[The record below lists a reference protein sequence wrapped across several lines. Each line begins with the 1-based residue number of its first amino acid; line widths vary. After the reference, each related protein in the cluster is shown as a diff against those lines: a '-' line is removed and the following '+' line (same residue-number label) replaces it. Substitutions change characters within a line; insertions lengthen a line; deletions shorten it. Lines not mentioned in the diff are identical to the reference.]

1 MIVIHFGYLGEL
13 FANMGSSVVGLLTSS
28 ISFFFTFHV
37 LYNFM
42 YFTSSQSYD
51 KSIIVK
57 KSAADDDVYLTSLWK
72 LTINTSL
79 LSVFMLQ
86 HSFMASQTVKQFYEK
101 LRIVELE
108 RSVYNAASAA
118 ALHLIMTN
126 WELISSI
133 SLWHIDT
140 SASNKLWLIFSG
152 FHLLAWFVIYSGCVM
167 LDISELT
174 GLKQVWY
181 KMSNRPCPMSTKS
194 REYQRYLLHMRHPSF
209 TAFLIILWVH
219 PLMTI
224 DRFLMASIITV
235 YMLIMWTIDETDYHY
250 HAMNVDRKRRE
261 LS

>member
-1 MIVIHFGYLGEL
+1 
-13 FANMGSSVVGLLTSS
+13 MGSSIIGLLTSS
-28 ISFFFTFHV
+28 TSFLYTFHV

-42 YFTSSQSYD
+42 YFTSCQSYD
-51 KSIIVK
+51 KNILVK
-57 KSAADDDVYLTSLWK
+57 KASTDDDLYLTSLWK
-72 LTINTSL
+72 LMINTSL

-86 HSFMASQTVKQFYEK
+86 HSFMVNKTVKHVYDK
-101 LRIVELE
+101 LCILELE

-118 ALHLIMTN
+118 ALHLIMKN
-126 WELISSI
+126 WEVIPSI

-140 SASNKLWLIFSG
+140 TASNKLWLMFSG

-235 YMLIMWTIDETDYHY
+235 YMLIMWAIDEKDYYY